1 MKEKRII
8 ELRAGSSAED
18 QDLILE
24 GVPVVFA
31 SPTTIK
37 YSAGDYIE
45 IIERGAL
52 DETDLTD
59 VRLIYNHDLSKVP
72 LARTPRTMSLERDS
86 AGLRMRATLPQT
98 EAGREIYEAVRR
110 GDLSGMSF
118 AFTVPQGGDTYDP
131 RTNTRRIHRINK
143 IYECSVVPFP
153 AYAETSVEAR
163 SEMSKGK
170 EKYLKVRDLKILAN
184 KIIFGGKIL

>member
-24 GVPVVFA
+24 GVPVVFDT
-31 SPTTIK
+31 PTTIK
-37 YSAGDYIE
+37 DSAGDYIE

-110 GDLSGMSF
+110 GD
-118 AFTVPQGGDTYDP
+118 TYDP
-131 RTNTRRIHRINK
+131 RTNTRRIHRISK